1 MKDLNDE
8 KVISAIRNRDEIAI
22 SEVITRYSRLL
33 WKTAGAVLNQIGS
46 VQDIEECVADT
57 FICLWEHPDRY
68 DPRRG
73 KLKTWLSIVA
83 RTQAVNRCREIT
95 KRRIVSLDDASFL
108 YVGYHILRILNL
120 ICRFY
125 LTVIRGTPVVVQLMI
140 AYLIIFA
147 SSKNGVPVA
156 IFAFGVNSGAYVA
169 EIFRG
174 GIMSIDGGQFE
185 AGRSLGFNYLQT
197 MWHIIIPQMF
207 KAVLPTLCNE
217 FIALLKETLVAG
229 YVGVV
234 DLTKAGNIIAGR
246 TFNYFIPLFTV
257 ALVYLT
263 LVVILSWLVGR
274 LERRLRRSER

>member
-95 KRRIVSLDDASFL
+95 KHRIVSLDDASFL
-108 YVGYHILRILNL
+108 YQADILDGVLQQEAQHKLTASINALEEPAREILIRRYYYEQKPKEIARALHMNVKQVNKIIYIQKWSVSAIL
-120 ICRFY
+120 TLHFVVKDHFFLKAEKSDLTALYTSSPRFCPN
-125 LTVIRGTPVVVQLMI
+125 R
-140 AYLIIFA
+140 
-147 SSKNGVPVA
+147 
-156 IFAFGVNSGAYVA
+156 
-169 EIFRG
+169 R
-174 GIMSIDGGQFE
+174 
-185 AGRSLGFNYLQT
+185 
-197 MWHIIIPQMF
+197 IIP
-207 KAVLPTLCNE
+207 
-217 FIALLKETLVAG
+217 
-229 YVGVV
+229 
-234 DLTKAGNIIAGR
+234 R
-246 TFNYFIPLFTV
+246 
-257 ALVYLT
+257 
-263 LVVILSWLVGR
+263 
-274 LERRLRRSER
+274 

>member
-1 MKDLNDE
+1 MNDE

-108 YVGYHILRILNL
+108 YQADILDGVLQQEAQHKLTASINALEEPAREILIRRYYYEQKPKEIARALHMNVKTGQQQPLPCQMPAQTGYFRRNGGIKIG
-120 ICRFY
+120 RFQKTEFTEY
-125 LTVIRGTPVVVQLMI
+125 SVNFPAEDRRQP
-140 AYLIIFA
+140 AA
-147 SSKNGVPVA
+147 SKKTWSASKNGSHYDCCPDM
-156 IFAFGVNSGAYVA
+156 
-169 EIFRG
+169 R
-174 GIMSIDGGQFE
+174 ID
-185 AGRSLGFNYLQT
+185 NDC
-197 MWHIIIPQMF
+197 
-207 KAVLPTLCNE
+207 LC
-217 FIALLKETLVAG
+217 L
-229 YVGVV
+229 
-234 DLTKAGNIIAGR
+234 
-246 TFNYFIPLFTV
+246 
-257 ALVYLT
+257 
-263 LVVILSWLVGR
+263 
-274 LERRLRRSER
+274 

>member
-8 KVISAIRNRDEIAI
+8 KVISTIRNRDEIAI

-108 YVGYHILRILNL
+108 YQADILDGVLQQEAQHK
-120 ICRFY
+120 
-125 LTVIRGTPVVVQLMI
+125 LTVSINALEEPVREILIRRYYYEQKPKEI
-140 AYLIIFA
+140 ARALHMNI
-147 SSKNGVPVA
+147 KQ
-156 IFAFGVNSGAYVA
+156 VNN
-169 EIFRG
+169 
-174 GIMSIDGGQFE
+174 
-185 AGRSLGFNYLQT
+185 SLYRA
-197 MWHIIIPQMF
+197 
-207 KAVLPTLCNE
+207 KC
-217 FIALLKETLVAG
+217 
-229 YVGVV
+229 
-234 DLTKAGNIIAGR
+234 
-246 TFNYFIPLFTV
+246 
-257 ALVYLT
+257 
-263 LVVILSWLVGR
+263 
-274 LERRLRRSER
+274 RLRQAISEEMGV